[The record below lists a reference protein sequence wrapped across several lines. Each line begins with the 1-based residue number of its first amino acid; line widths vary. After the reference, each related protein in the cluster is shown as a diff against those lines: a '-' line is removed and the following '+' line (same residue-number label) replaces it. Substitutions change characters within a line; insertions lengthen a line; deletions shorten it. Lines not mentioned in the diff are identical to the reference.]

1 MSTLKGWMGVLIG
14 MVVAATPAIAW
25 GMTPQE
31 QNLPTPLGYVSDY
44 ANLLDTGWHKQI
56 RSVCKDLETNT
67 GVEMLVVTLETIQPF
82 QHAQAYA
89 SRLYAAWR
97 IGTAQQEKGILLL
110 IAVQEQQGVVVVGK
124 NLLGVVTPPQLDAL
138 SKKFLLPMFRSGEH
152 GMNIYRSALSLASL
166 AAQAPIQSPTEKP
179 KRSAGFWMNLGAV
192 FLMIYAL
199 WRFTRPERR
208 HPFPRWKKGEY
219 WGIGQGGY
227 KGNFGGFGGGTGG
240 QGLR

>member
-124 NLLGVVTPPQLDAL
+124 NLLGVVTPPPIGCTLPEIFVAHVSFRGAWDEYL
-138 SKKFLLPMFRSGEH
+138 SFCLVTR
-152 GMNIYRSALSLASL
+152 LS
-166 AAQAPIQSPTEKP
+166 
-179 KRSAGFWMNLGAV
+179 RSAGTYSVTNGKTQTLGRILDESRGRLFYGLCVVAV
-192 FLMIYAL
+192 HS
-199 WRFTRPERR
+199 P
-208 HPFPRWKKGEY
+208 
-219 WGIGQGGY
+219 
-227 KGNFGGFGGGTGG
+227 
-240 QGLR
+240 